1 MFFPERIKSIKSGDY
16 VLEIGPGGAPHPKS
30 DVLLEKIFDDE
41 EIAKGQRGHAPELN
55 TRKKIVYYE
64 GGTFPFKDKEF
75 DYVICTHVLEHVP
88 HVEDF
93 VKEMFRVAKKGY
105 IEYPLIYYDYIYNFP
120 EHLTFL
126 KFNKG
131 TLYYLPKSMT
141 SIPEFSEVNRFFY
154 ESLKAGHI
162 SLIDSLK
169 QELFEGFEWDKPFVI
184 NRAKTIG
191 DVCYKDIKINHSY
204 NIQPSLLW
212 RVKTKLKRILT

>member
-1 MFFPERIKSIKSGDY
+1 MFFPERIKNIKSGDY

-30 DVLLEKIFDDE
+30 NVLLEKIFDNE
-41 EIAKGQRGHAPELN
+41 EIAKGQRGHVPELN

-88 HVEDF
+88 HIEDF
-93 VKEMFRVAKKGY
+93 LKEMFRVANKGY

-120 EHLTFL
+120 EHLTFF

-141 SIPEFSEVNRFFY
+141 SILEFSEVSRFFY

-162 SLIDSLK
+162 CLIDSLK
-169 QELFEGFEWDKPFVI
+169 QELFEGFEWDKPFKI
-184 NRAKTIG
+184 NRAKTIR

-204 NIQPSLLW
+204 NLQPSLLR